1 MCRNILNCVC
11 RPRIVS
17 NASQT
22 KWQILPTPK
31 RPRIIQLVFLSKYWL
46 LIAPD
51 TVLRG
56 KRDWAPRD
64 WFLSPNLPETRYK
77 VKSHHSI
84 SQSTSFN
91 RELRWM
97 RSITNIF
104 PEPYKI
110 SVKHF
115 LSETAQNPM
124 GLGLKPEF
132 PESRPKRKRI
142 RRTSKCSSFSR
153 GLRATPFGASVF
165 IHPQR
170 KWFHSEID

>member
-1 MCRNILNCVC
+1 
-11 RPRIVS
+11 
-17 NASQT
+17 
-22 KWQILPTPK
+22 
-31 RPRIIQLVFLSKYWL
+31 
-46 LIAPD
+46 
-51 TVLRG
+51 
-56 KRDWAPRD
+56 
-64 WFLSPNLPETRYK
+64 
-77 VKSHHSI
+77 
-84 SQSTSFN
+84 
-91 RELRWM
+91 M

-124 GLGLKPEF
+124 GLGLKPEL

-170 KWFHSEID
+170 KWFHSEVDLENSEVRVFDLNIPEAQLTHSLPRNRLKPYLERNVSEIIMKCVFQHEIVVNAFRSKRLDRNTVK